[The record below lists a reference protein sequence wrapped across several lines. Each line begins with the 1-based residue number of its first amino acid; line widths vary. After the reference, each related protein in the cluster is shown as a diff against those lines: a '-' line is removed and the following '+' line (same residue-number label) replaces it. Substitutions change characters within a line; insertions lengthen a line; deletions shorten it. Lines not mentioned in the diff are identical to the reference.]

1 MKQVYFINPNGQPS
15 GRAMKKRKKGKLSGA
30 AKKAFLARMAKGR
43 RAASPAR
50 KRARK
55 SKPSTAS
62 VPVATRKRAKSKK
75 KGRRR
80 TARARRNP
88 PSFGRMLSSGRGIVG
103 QVIQGAQDA
112 AAVVAGKAVTNVISR
127 MVPVTATAPALAVR
141 TAVAVAA
148 GIAARAFLGADVGRM
163 VLAGGLTV
171 PIETVVRSA
180 NVPMITGAL
189 SSDED
194 ITRLLRAGMGA
205 YPLSG
210 HEHRRVSPGS
220 GVGSY
225 PLGDGGTQSMMN
237 GNFAS
242 GNSYF

>member
-1 MKQVYFINPNGQPS
+1 MKQVYFINPYGQPS

-50 KRARK
+50 KRAKK
-55 SKPSTAS
+55 STSTAS
-62 VPVATRKRAKSKK
+62 VPVATKKRAKSKK

-88 PSFGRMLSSGRGIVG
+88 PSFGRMLTSGRGIVG
-103 QVIQGAQDA
+103 QVMQGAQDA
-112 AAVVAGKAVTNVISR
+112 AAVVAGKAVTNVIAR
-127 MVPVTATAPALAVR
+127 MVPVTSTAPALAVR
-141 TAVAVAA
+141 TAIAVAA

-225 PLGDGGTQSMMN
+225 PLGDGSTQSMMN
-237 GNFAS
+237 GNFTS